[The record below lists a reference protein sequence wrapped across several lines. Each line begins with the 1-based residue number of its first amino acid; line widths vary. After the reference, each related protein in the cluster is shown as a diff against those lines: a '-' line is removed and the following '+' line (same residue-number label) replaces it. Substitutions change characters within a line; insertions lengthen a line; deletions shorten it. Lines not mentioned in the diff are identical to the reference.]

1 MAHVYTIF
9 VPSITFSLTAQQVIT
24 ELLPA
29 YGASGLDELQRLWET
44 KDRTVFATVDVIF
57 NSQYLLLHPLQLDL
71 FTRSAICVPS
81 TSSNTPAV
89 ASTKKRVLSP
99 VLIKTL
105 LPARALKS
113 NLVNELAS
121 GALVT
126 VAKVA
131 SDVSYIFSYFEADG
145 AAQGLANKILQALND
160 SGLEAVHRYALCC
173 RRVVGFPALS
183 VSASR

>member
-9 VPSITFSLTAQQVIT
+9 VPSITFSFTAQQVIT

-29 YGASGLDELQRLWET
+29 YGVSGWMSYSACGGR
-44 KDRTVFATVDVIF
+44 KDRTVFATVDGIF
-57 NSQYLLLHPLQLDL
+57 NSRYLLLHPLQLDL
-71 FTRSAICVPS
+71 FTQSSICVPS
-81 TSSNTPAV
+81 TSSNTPVV
-89 ASTKKRVLSP
+89 ASTKKRVWSP

-105 LPARALKS
+105 LPARVLKS

-126 VAKVA
+126 VVKVA
-131 SDVSYIFSYFEADG
+131 SD
-145 AAQGLANKILQALND
+145 ALND
-160 SGLEAVHRYALCC
+160 SGLEAVHRYVLCC
-173 RRVVGFPALS
+173 HRVVGFPTLS